1 MIQLS
6 LHFKCRFILK
16 NYSLHHLQIV
26 AAMEGICSHHSAIHW
41 DYNRLKHILL
51 EHNIQK
57 KLNNRWWVPASIAIR
72 SRPCHV
78 SPNESLFE
86 RLRLSLC
93 CNQSMHGHGYLLV
106 VYCLASKDPSNL
118 STWPASVTPRIALLS
133 DFLLL
138 YLQPQ

>member
-1 MIQLS
+1 MPFHSEKLQFTS
-6 LHFKCRFILK
+6 LASCCSNGK
-16 NYSLHHLQIV
+16 NLLPSFSNSL
-26 AAMEGICSHHSAIHW
+26 
-41 DYNRLKHILL
+41 DYNWLKHILL
-51 EHNIQK
+51 EHNIQM

-78 SPNESLFE
+78 SPNESLLE

-93 CNQSMHGHGYLLV
+93 CNQSMHGHSYLLV